1 MATNVTPPRGELDRF
16 DSVEKKE
23 SITHNEYA
31 ASDPSALE
39 GQDAKIDID
48 HGIDPTVLKRIIRK
62 VDWRLVPTLAA
73 MYCVSLIDR
82 TNLSYAR
89 QANNMWM
96 DTELG
101 TKYGNRYSIITAVF
115 FIPYIILEIPV
126 CREEGVGAKR
136 KDGVAARRRSRR
148 REENLADSSPN
159 SASAASALAFGSA
172 ALS

>member
-31 ASDPSALE
+31 ASDPSGLE
-39 GQDAKIDID
+39 GQDVKVDID

-101 TKYGNRYSIITAVF
+101 TKYGNRYSVITAVF
-115 FIPYIILEIPV
+115 FIPYIVLEIPV
-126 CREEGVGAKR
+126 SDFVRCLKWFKGKRGGKEEVADGREERVWLWRNAC
-136 KDGVAARRRSRR
+136 
-148 REENLADSSPN
+148 
-159 SASAASALAFGSA
+159 
-172 ALS
+172 

>member
-1 MATNVTPPRGELDRF
+1 MATTAATTPPRGELDRL
-16 DSVEKKE
+16 DSLEKKDE
-23 SITHNEYA
+23 IAHNEYA
-31 ASDPSALE
+31 PSDPSSLE
-39 GQDAKIDID
+39 GQDRKLDID
-48 HGIDPTVLKRIIRK
+48 HGIDPAALKRVLRK

-115 FIPYIILEIPV
+115 FIPYIILELPV
-126 CREEGVGAKR
+126 RC
-136 KDGVAARRRSRR
+136 VALLMR
-148 REENLADSSPN
+148 LAVEDC
-159 SASAASALAFGSA
+159 
-172 ALS
+172 